1 MICSDARRVLPAL
14 ALLALLTACGG
25 AAAPRNAADLTNPFL
40 GPEYTSWLVGA
51 VSRIATP
58 EEVQG
63 YLAVRD
69 DAAAEAFIRQFW
81 ERRDPSPELPGN
93 AVLDTFNER
102 SAQADK
108 AFSEAGYLGRRTDR
122 GTIHVVYGP
131 PTESDYDVLTAGVP
145 LEVWTYGAK
154 APVGLDGKRP
164 AGSYRFVKRGDL
176 TVLYLPGQSDPRLRN
191 RPGVPPGGPPGVF

>member
-1 MICSDARRVLPAL
+1 MICSGARRALPAL

-25 AAAPRNAADLTNPFL
+25 ASAPRTPRNAADLTNPFL
-40 GPEYTSWLVGA
+40 GPEHTSWLIGA

-69 DAAAEAFIRQFW
+69 DAAAGAFIRQFW
-81 ERRDPSPELPGN
+81 ERRDPSPERPGN
-93 AVLDTFNER
+93 PVLDTFNER

-122 GTIHVVYGP
+122 GTLHVLYGP
-131 PTESDYDVLTAGVP
+131 PTETDYDVLTAGVP
-145 LEVWTYGAK
+145 IEVWTYGAA
-154 APVGLDGKRP
+154 APAGLDGKRP
-164 AGSYRFVKRGDL
+164 AGSYRFAKRGDL
-176 TVLYLPGQSDPRLRN
+176 TVLYVPGARDLRPRN
-191 RPGVPPGGPPGVF
+191 PPGPDGF